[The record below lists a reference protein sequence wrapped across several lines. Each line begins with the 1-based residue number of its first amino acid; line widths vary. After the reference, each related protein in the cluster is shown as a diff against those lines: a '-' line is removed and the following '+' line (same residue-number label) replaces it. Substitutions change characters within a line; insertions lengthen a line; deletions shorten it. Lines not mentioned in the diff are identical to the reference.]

1 MKSFN
6 KQKAIAFLDKHIL
19 ELILV
24 VIFFAMVFS
33 SKVFIRPANLFNI
46 LRNVSMTGIIAF
58 GMSFVIIAGEIDLS
72 IGSMV
77 GLSGVLT
84 ALTVEKFSKAG
95 LSMTSAVILGMAFA
109 LILSALVGLLTG
121 LLLTRFKMPS
131 FIITLGMLN
140 ILYGTASVISGGFP
154 ITKLPQWYNKIGAGM
169 LFNVIPVPAVILV
182 CVYIVSFIVL
192 NKTKFGRSVYAVG
205 GNAESAR
212 LSGINVKKVKI
223 IVMIIVQ
230 FCSAL
235 SGIILSSQVMS
246 GTFSFG
252 KGWEMTSISAVI
264 IGGAS
269 LSGGKGTVW
278 GTFLGLL
285 FLGIIQNAMTLFGVD
300 EYVQYIVQGGLIIGA
315 VLINSIKDS
324 KHRS

>member
-121 LLLTRFKMPS
+121 LLLTRFNMPS

-140 ILYGTASVISGGFP
+140 ILYGTDSVNSGGFP

>member
-6 KQKAIAFLDKHIL
+6 KQRAMAFLDKHIL

-84 ALTVEKFSKAG
+84 ALTVEKLSKAG
-95 LSMTSAVILGMAFA
+95 MSMTSAVILGMAFA
-109 LILSALVGLLTG
+109 LILSVLVGLLTG

-169 LFNVIPVPAVILV
+169 LFNVIPVPALILV

-212 LSGINVKKVKI
+212 LSGIDVNKVKI
-223 IVMIIVQ
+223 MVMIIVQ

-315 VLINSIKDS
+315 VLINSVKDS
-324 KHRS
+324 KHKS

>member
-1 MKSFN
+1 MKSFD
-6 KQKAIAFLDKHIL
+6 KQKTISFLDKHIL

-24 VIFFAMVFS
+24 AIFLVMVFS

-58 GMSFVIIAGEIDLS
+58 GMSFVIISGEIDLS

-84 ALTVEKFSKAG
+84 ALTVERLSKAG
-95 LSMTSAVILGMAFA
+95 MSMTSAVVLGMAFA
-109 LILSALVGLLTG
+109 LILSAVVGFLTG

-169 LFNVIPVPAVILV
+169 LFNVIPVPALILV

-212 LSGINVKKVKI
+212 LSGINVNKVKI
-223 IVMIIVQ
+223 IVMMIVQ

-324 KHRS
+324 KHRL

>member
-1 MKSFN
+1 
-6 KQKAIAFLDKHIL
+6 
-19 ELILV
+19 
-24 VIFFAMVFS
+24 MVFS

-58 GMSFVIIAGEIDLS
+58 GMSFVIISGEIDLS

-84 ALTVEKFSKAG
+84 ALTVERLSKAG
-95 LSMTSAVILGMAFA
+95 MSMTSAVVLGMAFA
-109 LILSALVGLLTG
+109 LILSVVVGFLTG

-169 LFNVIPVPAVILV
+169 LFNVIPVPALILV

-212 LSGINVKKVKI
+212 LSGINVNKVKI
-223 IVMIIVQ
+223 IVMMIVQ

-324 KHRS
+324 KHRL